1 MEEGGI
7 FLKSITPNGAAAKT
21 GKMIV
26 GKNILSATKW
36 NKKAGSH

>member
-1 MEEGGI
+1 MEEGI

-26 GKNILSATKW
+26 GKDILSAP
-36 NKKAGSH
+36 SLVSVM